1 MGTHPI
7 FESDFDCLTEIAWA
21 LSDQHMTIFRLSG
34 STSHIPNNL
43 IFYKEE
49 NENVAVVATKGGVL
63 IGQNQK
69 IKIESEIISL
79 IKLPKY
85 RLAIVSAK
93 NVFLYQLTRPINQN
107 TASHIDTWDAPN
119 DDRITAGGGIDSSED
134 IFIALSSLNI
144 CRISCGTFSFSLQ
157 TKVQGQ
163 HLSEIVSLSIGET
176 QSMSTCDQDG
186 LIQFWNI
193 SSSIPTPL
201 WTYSD
206 GVNIPICSSVNRDY
220 VIIGTM
226 LGKLLVIKNG
236 EQVSEITA
244 HRASVSSISIK
255 HDEKVDPNVAC
266 SVAEDGT
273 YLTFTTSGIKF
284 KHGLIENAMF
294 SGVQWIDH
302 DQIGLSAYG
311 RDYVITEK
319 IG

>member
-1 MGTHPI
+1 
-7 FESDFDCLTEIAWA
+7 
-21 LSDQHMTIFRLSG
+21 MTVYRLSG
-34 STSHIPNNL
+34 STSLIPNNL

-49 NENVAVVATKGGVL
+49 KGENVAVVATKSGVL

-69 IKIESEIISL
+69 IKIDSGDDIICL
-79 IKLPKY
+79 IKLPKF
-85 RLAIVSAK
+85 RLAIVTEK
-93 NVFLYQLTRPINQN
+93 KVFLYQLTRPIIQN
-107 TASHIDTWDAPN
+107 TASHIDTWDAPT
-119 DDRITAGGGIDSSED
+119 DERITAGGGIDSSED
-134 IFIALSSLNI
+134 IFIALSSRNI
-144 CRISCGTFSFSLQ
+144 CRLCCGTFSISLE

-163 HLSEIVSLSIGET
+163 HRSEIVSISIGET
-176 QSMSTCDQDG
+176 KSMSSSDQDG

-201 WTYSD
+201 WTYND
-206 GVNIPICSSVNRDY
+206 GINIPICSSVNRDY

-226 LGKLLVIKNG
+226 LGKLLVLKNG

-255 HDEKVDPNVAC
+255 QDEKVDPNVAC

-294 SGVQWIDH
+294 SGVQWVDH

-311 RDYVITEK
+311 RDYVVTEK